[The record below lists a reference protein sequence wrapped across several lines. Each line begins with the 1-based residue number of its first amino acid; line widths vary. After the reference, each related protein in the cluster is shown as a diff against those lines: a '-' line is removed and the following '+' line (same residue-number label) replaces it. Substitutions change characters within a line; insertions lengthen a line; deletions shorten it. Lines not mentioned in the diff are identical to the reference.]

1 RGRAPLPQPADH
13 RTPQAHLAGKKH
25 ALSIPIQSGR
35 VSAVHRRR
43 WASENRPH
51 RAAQQ
56 KDRLDPHLRWA
67 ALESITRP
75 APGRAG
81 EVRERNMPLEL
92 DSLKKAVAALNGVLA
107 KSDDAELMGGLD
119 EITQNAIKSGVIQHF
134 EFTYE
139 LCWKFIKRW
148 LEVNISPTTGDG
160 VARRELF
167 RLAAENRLIVDVD
180 EWMQHH
186 E

>member
-1 RGRAPLPQPADH
+1 
-13 RTPQAHLAGKKH
+13 
-25 ALSIPIQSGR
+25 
-35 VSAVHRRR
+35 
-43 WASENRPH
+43 
-51 RAAQQ
+51 
-56 KDRLDPHLRWA
+56 
-67 ALESITRP
+67 
-75 APGRAG
+75 
-81 EVRERNMPLEL
+81 MPLEL

-180 EWMQHH
+180 EWMRHH
-186 E
+186 DARNLTSHTYAPEVAQTVYAAASDFVRDAQRLLEALETRND